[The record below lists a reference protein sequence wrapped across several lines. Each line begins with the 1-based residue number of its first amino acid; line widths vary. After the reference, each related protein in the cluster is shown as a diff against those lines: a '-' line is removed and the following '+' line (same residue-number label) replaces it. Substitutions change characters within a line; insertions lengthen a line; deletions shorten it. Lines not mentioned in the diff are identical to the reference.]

1 MKFEKPIIDIFMF
14 DSGDVS
20 AAEVSVVN
28 PTNLQ
33 QAVNAANDKMQ
44 AEGNAQKAVVVM
56 EFNN

>member
-14 DSGDVS
+14 DSEDVS

-44 AEGNAQKAVVVM
+44 AESNAQKAVVVM